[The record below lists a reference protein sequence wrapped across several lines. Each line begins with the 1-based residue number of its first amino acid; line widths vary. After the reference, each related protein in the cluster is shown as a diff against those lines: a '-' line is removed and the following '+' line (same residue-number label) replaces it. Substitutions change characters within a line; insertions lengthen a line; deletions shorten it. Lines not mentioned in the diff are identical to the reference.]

1 MSKKSPFFL
10 FLIFLS
16 GLSYA
21 QPEIPQLLY
30 SDFFQIPSDTSSTVF
45 YTYKVPLNHLVFE
58 KQANLFL
65 AEYRISVE
73 VFDSKNDKFITR
85 AIKEKNIQVPDY
97 EQTNSP
103 LIFSEGI
110 LILYLK
116 PGSYLMTEILYDY
129 KSDREFKI
137 PPYPVKIDSTI
148 KYITPLITTDKTVD
162 CSKRKSA
169 VLANYGGKLP
179 FDEELYSFI
188 FPVKN
193 PGTGTLFVN
202 IIQDKDTLYHGRLTD
217 PKKEKLT
224 LSECGGKVALD
235 ENPDMEEYNI
245 FRIDGVSSRIRE
257 GGFLIYISDTSE
269 FSTREKFTVACKWIN
284 KPVSLRDPELAIKVL
299 KIIEKDSVINSLLN
313 ADDEDYIREL
323 AAYWKKIDP
332 TPETE
337 FNPLMQEFYSRID
350 YAVKNFTTIAG
361 ANGASTDRG
370 KVYIRFGKPSDIDRT
385 SDNYGNVIETWT
397 YNNPQRKFVFV
408 DKNGTG
414 EFSLING

>member
-1 MSKKSPFFL
+1 MSKKLPFFL
-10 FLIFLS
+10 FLIFLYVP
-16 GLSYA
+16 GYA
-21 QPEIPQLLY
+21 QPEIPQLIY
-30 SDFFQIPSDTSSTVF
+30 SDFIQVPSDSSTNVF

-73 VFDSKNDKFITR
+73 VYDANEDKFISR

-103 LIFSEGI
+103 VIFSEGT
-110 LILYLK
+110 LWLNLK

-129 KSDREFKI
+129 KSNREFKL
-137 PPYPVKIDSTI
+137 PPNSVKIDSEE
-148 KYITPLITTDKTVD
+148 KFLSPLITTDKIVD
-162 CSKRKSA
+162 CNKKKST
-169 VLANYGGKLP
+169 VLANYGGRLP
-179 FDEELYSFI
+179 FDEEPYSFI

-193 PGTGTLFVN
+193 TGTGTLFVN
-202 IIQDKDTLYHGRLTD
+202 IIQDKDTLYHGKLTD
-217 PKKEKLT
+217 PVQKKIT

-235 ENPDMEEYNI
+235 EDAGAEEYNI
-245 FRIDGVSSRIRE
+245 FRIDGISSRIKE
-257 GGFLIYISDTSE
+257 GVFLVYISDNAE
-269 FSTREKFTVACKWIN
+269 FSEQEKFTLACEWIN

-299 KIIEKDSVINSLLN
+299 KVIEKDSVINSLLS
-313 ADDEDYIREL
+313 ADEDDYVREL
-323 AAYWKKIDP
+323 ASYWKKIDP
-332 TPETE
+332 TPATE

-370 KVYIRFGKPSDIDRT
+370 KIYIRFGKPSDIDRT

-414 EFSLING
+414 DFSLING